1 MAAGDLIR
9 KDAWHLSVACSDPT
23 TPAKGAPVRFGYFTG
38 VALTAEGEGGN
49 AATETS
55 VDFGPNVWDLSVKGV
70 DGSGNSAVAV
80 GDPIF
85 YVDADTPKLSKKAS
99 GYLFGH
105 ALEAIDS
112 GSTDTIKVLKSPVI
126 GSGAYGS
133 GGVDSTQLATGAVT
147 AAKLATT
154 LKTGYIPLDITSVRI
169 IATNAIQNTTEGGV
183 PDGNTDPILARVN
196 GATDKALRL
205 TWAAA
210 SVVEVQFAPVAKP
223 ADLDGASNLT
233 VHLML
238 AKDTNTDTSATVD
251 IQVFDGVGDT
261 ECGAAT
267 AALAA
272 ATLAEYS
279 ATVSAANLGD
289 HPGFLNISLV
299 PSAHDNDAI
308 YLYAAWIEYTR
319 A

>member
-9 KDAWHLSVACSDPT
+9 KDAWTLAVACSDPT
-23 TPAKGAPVRFGYFTG
+23 TPTKGAPVRFGYFTG

-55 VDFGPNVWDLSVKGV
+55 VDFGPNIWDLSVKAV
-70 DGSGNSAVAV
+70 DGSGNATVSV

-105 ALEAIDS
+105 AMEGITS
-112 GSTDTIKVLKSPVI
+112 GATDTIKVLKSPVI

-133 GGVDSTQLATGAVT
+133 GGVDSTQLASNSVVAS
-147 AAKLATT
+147 KLSAT
-154 LKTGYIPLDITSVRI
+154 LGKGFIPLDLNTVRLI
-169 IATNAIQNTTEGGV
+169 STNAIQNTSEGGLL
-183 PDGNTDPILARVN
+183 DGNTAPILQRVN
-196 GATDKALRL
+196 GATDKALRI
-205 TWAAA
+205 TWAASA
-210 SVVEVQFAPVAKP
+210 SGEVQFAPVPKP
-223 ADLDGASNLT
+223 PDLDGAAALT
-233 VHLML
+233 VHLMM
-238 AKDTNTDTSATVD
+238 AKDTNTDNTVTVD

-261 ECGAAT
+261 ECGEAT

-279 ATVSAANLGD
+279 ASVSAGDLGD
-289 HPGFLNISLV
+289 HPGFLNISLI
-299 PSAHDNDAI
+299 PGTHTTDAI

>member
-9 KDAWHLSVACSDPT
+9 KDAWTLAVACSDPA
-23 TPAKGAPVRFGYFTG
+23 TPTKGAPVRFGYFTG
-38 VALTAEGEGGN
+38 VALTAEGDGGN
-49 AATETS
+49 SATQTS
-55 VDFGPNVWDLSVKGV
+55 VDFGPNVWDLSVKAV
-70 DGSGNSAVAV
+70 DGSGNAAVAV

-105 ALEAIDS
+105 ALETITS
-112 GSTDTIKVLKSPVI
+112 GETDVIKVLKSPVI

-133 GGVDSTQLATGAVT
+133 GGVDSTQLATGSVVAS
-147 AAKLATT
+147 KLSAT
-154 LKTGYIPLDITSVRI
+154 LGKGFIPLDINTVRLI
-169 IATNAIQNTTEGGV
+169 GSNVIQNTSEGGLL
-183 PDGNTDPILARVN
+183 DGNTAPILQRVN
-196 GATDKALRL
+196 SATDKALRIV
-205 TWAAA
+205 WAA
-210 SVVEVQFAPVAKP
+210 SVSAEVQFAPVPKP
-223 ADLDGASNLT
+223 PDLDGAAALT

-238 AKDTNTDTSATVD
+238 AKDTNTDNTVTVD
-251 IQVFDGVGDT
+251 VQVFDGVGDT

-279 ATVSAANLGD
+279 ASVSAGDLGD

-299 PSAHDNDAI
+299 PGTHTTDAI